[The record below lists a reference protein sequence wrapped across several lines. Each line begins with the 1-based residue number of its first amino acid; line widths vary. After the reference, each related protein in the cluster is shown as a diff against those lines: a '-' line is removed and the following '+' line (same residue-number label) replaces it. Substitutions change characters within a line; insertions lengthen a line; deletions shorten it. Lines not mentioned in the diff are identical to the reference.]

1 MAEEF
6 KYSCNTAS
14 ETLEWI
20 HAIIN
25 FIAPYRCFLDAHVV
39 NFFKD
44 RLWEPV
50 DKEWMDCLRK
60 ESVGNLLRIPSG
72 VVQDHWPGSLKEFI
86 LTLRSLSLSREQAD
100 FQEFSGMHIDSLSN
114 VLAQGMNHKKKHEVE
129 ALSALVSLVA
139 KQVGART
146 VVDVGAGQGYLA
158 QVLAFDYQLS
168 VIAIDACSHH
178 GKITDARAERIRKH
192 YAAKMRKNC
201 SEQREFSV
209 PKTVTCRVLS
219 SDTLRALSNSPVEND
234 HARNQHLSQKC
245 SVSQPSR
252 LAEDILPSRSYSD
265 STLVIAGLHACGDLS
280 VTMLR
285 TFLECDKAKAVI
297 SVGCCYN
304 LLSEEAIDIA
314 DSCCGF
320 PVSQGVKSAGVMLD
334 KSARDLACQSADRWR
349 GLDEHAGLHNFELH
363 AFRAAFQIVLF
374 RHYPNILLESPT
386 IGRQGKALR
395 RQQNQRILESNLHQG
410 RPSESGEPRKSVSFL
425 HEYSS
430 IQSSKSCKSRAV
442 DGYSP
447 FVKFCES
454 GLGRLH
460 LPHLEDTAYS
470 AVWRESESYFELIGP
485 YLSLRAAL
493 GPVMETLILLD
504 RLLLLQEYDS
514 DLEASLL
521 PIFNPVLSPRNMA
534 IIAKKIRK

>member
-1 MAEEF
+1 MLKKGPLFPHVFTVHKSQSQRAPDDI
-6 KYSCNTAS
+6 AS
-14 ETLEWI
+14 PKVLE
-20 HAIIN
+20 
-25 FIAPYRCFLDAHVV
+25 Y
-39 NFFKD
+39 
-44 RLWEPV
+44 
-50 DKEWMDCLRK
+50 
-60 ESVGNLLRIPSG
+60 
-72 VVQDHWPGSLKEFI
+72 LKE
-86 LTLRSLSLSREQAD
+86 RESERRKDQASA
-100 FQEFSGMHIDSLSN
+100 QED
-114 VLAQGMNHKKKHEVE
+114 
-129 ALSALVSLVA
+129 
-139 KQVGART
+139 
-146 VVDVGAGQGYLA
+146 VDRGYLA

-192 YAAKMRKNC
+192 YAAKIPKNC
-201 SEQREFSV
+201 SEHREFSV

-219 SDTLRALSNSPVEND
+219 SDTLKSLSNCPVEND
-234 HARNQHLSQKC
+234 HEGNQHLSQKC
-245 SVSQPSR
+245 SVSQSSR
-252 LAEDILPSRSYSD
+252 LAEDILPSLSYSD

-320 PVSQGVKSAGVMLD
+320 PVSQGVKSAGVMLG

-349 GLDEHAGLHNFELH
+349 GLGEHAGLHNFELH
-363 AFRAAFQIVLF
+363 AFRAAFQMVLF
-374 RHYPNILLESPT
+374 RYYPNILLESPT

-395 RQQNQRILESNLHQG
+395 RQQNQRILEANLHHG
-410 RPSESGEPRKSVSFL
+410 GPSESGESRESVAFL

-430 IQSSKSCKSRAV
+430 IGSSKSSESRAV
-442 DGYSP
+442 DRYSL

-454 GLGRLH
+454 GLGRLN
-460 LPHLEDTAYS
+460 LAHLEDTAYS
-470 AVWRESESYFELIGP
+470 AVWSKSESYAELIGP
-485 YLSLRAAL
+485 YWSLRAAL
-493 GPVMETLILLD
+493 GPVLETLILLD
-504 RLLLLQEYDS
+504 RLLLLQEYGN

-521 PIFNPVLSPRNMA
+521 PIFKPVLSPRNIA

>member
-1 MAEEF
+1 
-6 KYSCNTAS
+6 
-14 ETLEWI
+14 
-20 HAIIN
+20 
-25 FIAPYRCFLDAHVV
+25 
-39 NFFKD
+39 
-44 RLWEPV
+44 
-50 DKEWMDCLRK
+50 
-60 ESVGNLLRIPSG
+60 
-72 VVQDHWPGSLKEFI
+72 
-86 LTLRSLSLSREQAD
+86 
-100 FQEFSGMHIDSLSN
+100 MHITSLSN

-201 SEQREFSV
+201 SEHREFNV
-209 PKTVTCRVLS
+209 PKTLTCRVLS
-219 SDTLRALSNSPVEND
+219 SATLKALSNSPVENS
-234 HARNQHLSQKC
+234 LP
-245 SVSQPSR
+245 QPAQ
-252 LAEDILPSRSYSD
+252 LAEDILPSLSYSD

-304 LLSEEAIDIA
+304 LLSEEAIGIA
-314 DSCCGF
+314 DSSCGF
-320 PVSQGVKSAGVMLD
+320 PVSQGVKSAGVVLD

-349 GLDEHAGLHNFELH
+349 GLGEHAGLHNFELH
-363 AFRAAFQIVLF
+363 AFRAAFQMVLF
-374 RHYPNILLESPT
+374 RSYPNILLESPT
-386 IGRQGKALR
+386 IGRKGKSLR
-395 RQQNQRILESNLHQG
+395 RQQNQRILESNLHNRG
-410 RPSESGEPRKSVSFL
+410 PSVSGEPRENVAFL

-430 IQSSKSCKSRAV
+430 IQSSKSSKSRAL
-442 DGYSP
+442 DRYSL

-454 GLGRLH
+454 GLDCLH
-460 LPHLEDTAYS
+460 LPHLEDTTYS
-470 AVWRESESYFELIGP
+470 AVWSECESYAELIGP
-485 YLSLRAAL
+485 YWSLRAAL
-493 GPVMETLILLD
+493 GPVLETLILLD
-504 RLLLLQEYDS
+504 RLLLIQEYGN

-534 IIAKKIRK
+534 IIAKKITK